1 MSTIIRDAGPDD
13 LPRILAITNHAIL
26 TGTALW
32 TITPATL
39 ATRAAW
45 MTERRAAG
53 QPVLVVVEDGRVQ
66 GFGAYGP
73 FRPHDGFRHTVEH
86 SLYIDPAA
94 QRRGHGQ
101 AMLSALVARATQAGL
116 HAMVGGIAAEN
127 AASIALHARSGFT
140 VAARLPE
147 VGAKFG
153 RWLDLVFVHRL
164 LGVGPAPDVTR
175 FSGEPA

>member
-1 MSTIIRDAGPDD
+1 MSGLIRDAVPDD
-13 LPRILAITNHAIL
+13 LPRVLEITNQAIL

-39 ATRAAW
+39 GTRGAW
-45 MTERRAAG
+45 MAERRAAG
-53 QPVLVVVEDGRVQ
+53 HPVLVVLEDGAVQ

-73 FRPHDGFRHTVEH
+73 FRPHDGYRHTVEH

-94 QRRGHGQ
+94 QRRGHGR
-101 AMLSALVARATQAGL
+101 AMLSALVARATEAGL

-127 AASIALHARSGFT
+127 AASIALHRRLGFT
-140 VAARLPE
+140 EAARLPE

-153 RWLDLVFVHRL
+153 RWLDLVFMHRL
-164 LGVGPAPDVTR
+164 LGDGPAPVPRPPGD
-175 FSGEPA
+175 SA

>member
-1 MSTIIRDAGPDD
+1 MTGIIRDAEPND
-13 LPRILAITNHAIL
+13 LLRILEITNHAIL

-39 ATRAAW
+39 ETRGAW
-45 MTERRAAG
+45 MAERRAAG
-53 QPVLVVVEDGRVQ
+53 HPVLVVEENGAVQ

-73 FRPHDGFRHTVEH
+73 FRPHDGYRHTVEH
-86 SLYIDPAA
+86 SLYIDPSA

-101 AMLSALVARATQAGL
+101 AMLSALIARATEAGL
-116 HAMVGGIAAEN
+116 HAMVGGIAADN
-127 AASIALHARSGFT
+127 AASIALHARFGFI

-164 LGVGPAPDVTR
+164 LGDGPESASPHR
-175 FSGEPA
+175 FGEPA

>member
-1 MSTIIRDAGPDD
+1 MTRIIRDAAADD

-26 TGTALW
+26 TETALW

-39 ATRAAW
+39 ETRGAW
-45 MTERRAAG
+45 MAERRAAG
-53 QPVLVVVEDGRVQ
+53 HPVLVVEEDGAVQ

-86 SLYIDPAA
+86 SLYIDEAA

-101 AMLSALVARATQAGL
+101 AMLSALVAHASQAGL

-140 VAARLPE
+140 VAAWLPE

-164 LGVGPAPDVTR
+164 LGNEAATPPHP
-175 FSGEPA
+175 GEHA

>member
-1 MSTIIRDAGPDD
+1 MTRIIRDAGADD
-13 LPRILAITNHAIL
+13 LPRILQITNHAIL

-32 TITPATL
+32 TITPATME
-39 ATRAAW
+39 TRGAW
-45 MTERRAAG
+45 MAERRSAG
-53 QPVLVVVEDGRVQ
+53 HPVLVVVEDGAVR

-86 SLYIDPAA
+86 SLYIDEAA

-101 AMLSALVARATQAGL
+101 AMLSALIGRATEAGL

-127 AASIALHARSGFT
+127 AASIALHARFGFT
-140 VAARLPE
+140 VAARLPQ

-153 RWLDLVFVHRL
+153 RWLDLVFMHRL
-164 LGVGPAPDVTR
+164 LGDGPASVPPP
-175 FSGEPA
+175 SGEHA

>member
-1 MSTIIRDAGPDD
+1 MSGLIRDAVPDD
-13 LPRILAITNHAIL
+13 LPRVLEITNHAIL

-39 ATRAAW
+39 ETRGAW
-45 MTERRAAG
+45 MAERRAAG
-53 QPVLVVVEDGRVQ
+53 HPVLVVEEDGAVQ

-101 AMLSALVARATQAGL
+101 AMLSALIARATEAGL

-127 AASIALHARSGFT
+127 AASIALHQRFGFT
-140 VAARLPE
+140 AAARLPE

-153 RWLDLVFVHRL
+153 RWLDLVFMHRL
-164 LGVGPAPDVTR
+164 LDERPAPVPRHPGD
-175 FSGEPA
+175 SA